1 MNKIF
6 FSITA
11 FICGVFFLQQERA
24 LLANDDPWLLFRHA
38 QTVVAGEVT
47 EILQEERDLLYH
59 LTADTPGNLL
69 SGSPVIWWREP
80 EGAGTEGIGAQ
91 TGTRGAWLVAAE
103 SDDLYPI
110 HVATLLPRGFFHM
123 NDFSQLDDLRLLL
136 KKEPQYAAAL
146 RLIESPDRDIRRIA
160 IGWWSRT
167 DLKVTADQQR
177 ILENKFSMEID
188 PACQRSWLNLYLSRD
203 WKFEAAGLSELVPHS
218 PDGTVSWLTLRYLE
232 KSGTTRQRA
241 RLISSWLNTD
251 TAGKAKLAI
260 AFRKLNM
267 RETHPWLIQEI
278 STSRGE
284 LRLLCIETLAATGDS
299 KSETVIESLLQSDC
313 GRTREAVLRG
323 LAKSNAPRG
332 FEILRQKVQDMNERD
347 PLYQRA
353 KSLQSAPKRVQS
365 FSGK

>member
-6 FSITA
+6 FGITG
-11 FICGVFFLQQERA
+11 FICGVFFLQQEKT

-69 SGSPVIWWREP
+69 SGSSVTWWREP

-110 HVATLLPRGFFHM
+110 HVATLLPRGFFRM
-123 NDFSQLDDLRLLL
+123 NDFRQIDDLRLLL

-146 RLIESPDRDIRRIA
+146 RLIDSPDRDIRRIA
-160 IGWWSRT
+160 IGWWSRSDLQVT
-167 DLKVTADQQR
+167 DDQR
-177 ILENKFSMEID
+177 KFLEDQFSNEID

-203 WKFEAAGLSELVPHS
+203 WKYEAAGLSELIPHS
-218 PDGTVSWLTLRYLE
+218 PDGTVSWLTLCYLK
-232 KSGTTRQRA
+232 KSGTTRQKA
-241 RLISSWLNTD
+241 RLISSWLKTD
-251 TAGKAKLAI
+251 NAGKAKLAI
-260 AFRKLNM
+260 AFRNLNM
-267 RETHPWLIQEI
+267 REAHPWLIQEI
-278 STSRGE
+278 SVSSGE

-299 KSETVIESLLQSDC
+299 TAESVIETLLQSGCDH
-313 GRTREAVLRG
+313 TREAVLSG
-323 LAKSNAPRG
+323 LAKSNTPRG
-332 FEILRQKVQDMNERD
+332 FEILRQKVQEMSDQD
-347 PLYQRA
+347 PLFQRA
-353 KSLQSAPKRVQS
+353 RSLKSAPMGVRS
-365 FSGK
+365 SSGK